1 MSFFPF
7 INRTVFNLHQQDPL
21 AAQVYKI
28 LTKKEDIPV
37 ESLDQGVALVD
48 YSNPRFPS
56 FSWKGRGD
64 GQSSPPEVFRKAL
77 EHISLDSFES
87 PYLIKLVDKLGFI
100 PPWVFTDLNPQT
112 SEDKECYKKLKG
124 IVEGVQLQMKL
135 RKFDSQYVHDTAW
148 ALVEEV
154 KKKWSLVYDPKTPT
168 APHAVGM
175 LHKQKKNCLEIV
187 CLFYTLFSL
196 AGLHPQIIE
205 LEFDEKGNSVNH
217 LALALSVDPSDPDK
231 ILLFDYG
238 NNGYLGKPYSDKIW
252 HPIGLN
258 DLVSEFF
265 INQYYA
271 KPYASPREKEALLL
285 KAYQFSPDRFRC
297 SYHLAQF
304 YKEQNRPQETEHF
317 LQLARD
323 VSHYPGLTGQ

>member
-7 INRTVFNLHQQDPL
+7 VNRTVFNLHQQDPL
-21 AAQVYKI
+21 AAEVYKI
-28 LTKKEDIPV
+28 LTKKENIPAD
-37 ESLDQGVALVD
+37 SFDQGVALVD
-48 YSNPRFPS
+48 YSNPRFPT

-77 EHISLDSFES
+77 EHISLDSFEN

-112 SEDKECYKKLKG
+112 TEDQRCFEEMKA
-124 IVEGVQLQMKL
+124 IVDRARHQMGS
-135 RKFDSQYVHDTAW
+135 RKYDSNYVHDMVQT
-148 ALVEEV
+148 LVEEI
-154 KKKWSLVYDPKTPT
+154 KKNWPLVYNAQVPT
-168 APHAVGM
+168 ALNAVDM
-175 LHKQKKNCLEIV
+175 LNKKEKNCLEIV

-196 AGLHPQIIE
+196 AGLQPQIIE
-205 LEFDEKGNSVNH
+205 LEFDEEGNSMNH
-217 LALALSVDPSDPDK
+217 LALALSADPSDSGK

-238 NNGYLGKPYSDKIW
+238 NNGYLGEPYSDKIW

-271 KPYASPREKEALLL
+271 HPYASPHEKEALLL
-285 KAYQFSPDRFRC
+285 KAYRFSPDRFRC

-304 YKEQNRPQETEHF
+304 YKEQNRQQEAEHF
-317 LQLARD
+317 LQLAREA
-323 VSHYPGLTGQ
+323 SHYPGLD